1 MLGGTT
7 IIGADPL
14 WPSLVAEMFARPGLT
29 ALTKPI
35 AFTVA
40 MEGKS
45 DDQVTVRP
53 VRTRPFA
60 SLTIAV
66 A

>member
-1 MLGGTT
+1 MLGAITM
-7 IIGADPL
+7 IGADPL
-14 WPSLVAEMFARPGLT
+14 WPSLVAVMFARPGLT

-45 DDQVTVRP
+45 DDQVTARP
-53 VRTRPFA
+53 VRMLPFA
-60 SLTIAV
+60 SLTLDV